1 MLVTKKYNFIIV
13 DDNKLDSFIAEK
25 IIKNTGKCNQVKTFH
40 YGKEAIDFLASN
52 QKPEHLST
60 IILVD
65 IMMPIMSGFEFVE
78 EFEKLPEEVKA
89 GSSIYVMSSSISE
102 RDLNLV
108 HNYSSV
114 KQYLNKPLN
123 SNNLA
128 LLLN

>member
-1 MLVTKKYNFIIV
+1 MVLTKKYNFIVV

-40 YGKEAIDFLASN
+40 FGKDAIDYLAGYQN
-52 QKPEHLST
+52 PEHLNT

-65 IMMPIMSGFEFVE
+65 IMMPVMSGFEFVE
-78 EFEKLPEEVKA
+78 EFQKLPEDVKRS
-89 GSSIYVMSSSISE
+89 SSIYVMSSSINE
-102 RDLNLV
+102 NDLNLV
-108 HNYSSV
+108 HNYPCV